1 MEIKQPIVYLVDD
14 DPSVRK
20 TLPRGLK
27 RRGFNVEAFDSAQE
41 FLNNYSPEQPGCLI
55 LDLSMPGMDGLE
67 LQQELINRK
76 IAIPIIFITGH
87 GGIQQSVKAL
97 RAGAID
103 FLEKPFLPGTLAD
116 RIAEAFAQDQKTRDK
131 LKKMALIRKGF
142 ERLTSRE
149 QEICQLLL
157 TSQAQLSSKHIAR
170 ELGISHRTVEQHR
183 SRILEKTG
191 AQSVSELLTLAAL
204 IELTSFSEA

>member
-1 MEIKQPIVYLVDD
+1 MVDKQPIVYLVDD

-27 RRGFNVEAFDSAQE
+27 RRGLNVEAFDSAQE
-41 FLNNYSPEQPGCLI
+41 FLDTYSTEQPGCLI

-67 LQQELINRK
+67 LQQELIHRK
-76 IAIPIIFITGH
+76 ITIPIIFITGH
-87 GGIQQSVKAL
+87 GSIQQSVQAL

-103 FLEKPFLPGTLAD
+103 FLEKPFLPDTLAN

-131 LKKMALIRKGF
+131 GKKMASIRSGF

-149 QEICQLLL
+149 QEVCQLLL
-157 TSQAQLSSKHIAR
+157 IRQARLSSKEIAR

-183 SRILEKTG
+183 SRIMEKTN
-191 AQSVSELLTLAAL
+191 AQSVSELLSLAAL
-204 IELTSFSEA
+204 IDLTSFSEA